1 MHYDEKDGYIL
12 DLALRNNRTSE
23 EYPDGIF
30 HPHKEYHNIKKENIG
45 LIEVMGLAILPARL
59 KDQGAQIA
67 EILAGQRPNTSR
79 EEGSPLAVHADWIDQ
94 LIAKYGTSM
103 APQDANNVVKQE
115 IGTVFSH
122 VLENAGVFKQ
132 DKEGQD
138 AFLRF
143 MQSVGF
149 KAI

>member
-1 MHYDEKDGYIL
+1 
-12 DLALRNNRTSE
+12 
-23 EYPDGIF
+23 
-30 HPHKEYHNIKKENIG
+30 
-45 LIEVMGLAILPARL
+45 MGLAILPARL

-67 EILAGQRPNTSR
+67 EILAGQQPNTSR

-94 LIAKYGTSM
+94 LIAKYGTNL
-103 APQDANNVVKQE
+103 APQDANNVVKRE

-132 DKEGQD
+132 DKEGQA
-138 AFLRF
+138 AFPRF